1 MSSKVMEL
9 LLEQK
14 ARLGSIQAV
23 ANVLGVSRTQV
34 SLYLSGTYA
43 NRGGRADKLEA
54 KVLEV
59 FGSLK
64 LCPHQQTEI
73 TPQSCQEART
83 APMPTSDPAKL
94 KLWIACKACP
104 LNPKQQES
112 KAC

>member
-1 MSSKVMEL
+1 MSSKVKEL

-23 ANVLGVSRTQV
+23 ADALGVSRTQV

-43 NRGGRADKLEA
+43 DRGGRADKLEA
-54 KVLEV
+54 KTLEA

-64 LCPHQQTEI
+64 LCPHQQIEI
-73 TPQSCQEART
+73 TPRSCEETRT

-94 KLWIACKACP
+94 KLWIACKSCP
-104 LNPKQQES
+104 LNTKQQERE
-112 KAC
+112 AC